1 MLLLAHDH
9 RFPSNNGVALNDGR
23 FGDFRRYTSLF
34 DSVTM
39 LARDRP
45 STYSEW
51 AELDPLAQESIEF
64 LSTSLRHLVRSRS
77 ERRRLAQLVKS
88 SNAVVARLPS
98 ILGTITAALAKRYRK
113 AVFVEM
119 VGCPWD
125 AYWNHG
131 IVGKLVAP
139 IVYMST
145 RYRVRKADFVLYVT
159 ERFLQQRYP
168 TSADSIACSDVVLP
182 LPDQTVLERR
192 LRRIESKAPDA
203 PIILATA
210 AAVDVAYK
218 GHEYVL
224 KAMANMNVSPGQMQ
238 YWLIGG
244 GDQSRLTRLAAKL
257 GLTNNVVFL
266 GALPHDKVLEVL
278 EDSVDIYVQPSRL
291 EGMPRAVLEAMSVGC
306 PVVASRVG
314 GIPELLSEHNTFEAG
329 DIAALTELISGI
341 DENAMRGM
349 ARRNFHIC
357 SERYDRRT
365 LDTRR
370 QDSLQR
376 FRDLASARESDLS

>member
-1 MLLLAHDH
+1 MKRLMLLLAHDH

-278 EDSVDIYVQPSRL
+278 EDSVDIYVQPSRQ

-306 PVVASRVG
+306 PVLGTRVG
-314 GIPELLSEHNTFEAG
+314 GIPELLDDQHTFPPG
-329 DIAALTELISGI
+329 DIESLEKLIASLDKEQLCAMAVHNFNTITQRFSGTI
-341 DENAMRGM
+341 LS
-349 ARRNFHIC
+349 ARRMVFMDRFHDFVC
-357 SERYDRRT
+357 ESE
-365 LDTRR
+365 
-370 QDSLQR
+370 
-376 FRDLASARESDLS
+376 